1 VSEESS
7 EISADFPTP
16 LRSLLTELHEVYEE
30 LMSVGFPERVA
41 IDIVSRIVLDS
52 MMYRG
57 SDTGDEEEDDDD
69 VEDEGDENDRGIK

>member
-1 VSEESS
+1 MSEESS

-52 MMYRG
+52 MMYSV
-57 SDTGDEEEDDDD
+57 SDTGDDDDD

>member
-7 EISADFPTP
+7 EVSADFPTP
-16 LRSLLTELHEVYEE
+16 LRSLLTELHEIYEE

-41 IDIVSRIVLDS
+41 VDIVSRIVLDS
-52 MMYRG
+52 MMYRD
-57 SDTGDEEEDDDD
+57 SDIEDDND